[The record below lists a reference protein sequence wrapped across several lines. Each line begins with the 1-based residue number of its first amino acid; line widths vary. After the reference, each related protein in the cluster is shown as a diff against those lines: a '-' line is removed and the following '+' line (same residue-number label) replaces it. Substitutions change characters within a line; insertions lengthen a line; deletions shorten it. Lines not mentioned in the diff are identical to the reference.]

1 STDATMWTFEP
12 HVAEL
17 VFSNLLREANVPVR
31 LGERLASARK
41 DGTRITEAVMENG
54 NIYRAR
60 MYIDATYEGDLMA
73 KSDVSFV
80 VGRES
85 NREYGETLNGIRAE
99 TPKHQFLAA
108 VDPYVKPGDTN
119 SGLLPFV
126 QAGDGG
132 KAGQGDSRVQAYN
145 YRLCFT
151 T

>member
-73 KSDVSFV
+73 KADVSYH

-99 TPKHQFLAA
+99 TPKHQFVVA
-108 VDPYVKPGDTN
+108 VDPYREKGNPH
-119 SGLLPFV
+119 SGLLPFI
-126 QAGDGG
+126 QSAELGKPGDG
-132 KAGQGDSRVQAYN
+132 DSCVQ
-145 YRLCFT
+145 T
-151 T
+151 